1 MGGRALQGFMV
12 NMGGNRQE
20 AYNYF
25 ADNFDVL
32 GPEVDKAL
40 KEMDIPG
47 PDNKM
52 QQHQDAAVQACRDN
66 TYLETISKCPISM
79 ADIMTYPAIADLI
92 EKEMTTILKF

>member
-1 MGGRALQGFMV
+1 
-12 NMGGNRQE
+12 
-20 AYNYF
+20 
-25 ADNFDVL
+25 
-32 GPEVDKAL
+32 
-40 KEMDIPG
+40 
-47 PDNKM
+47 M